1 MTHQIK
7 KLQRSAVVEAFNMLA
22 NRASHNPIYL
32 KMADVRSAVMAP
44 DEIDLLDR
52 AAAICQDYYGS
63 PDPFEINV
71 AIPDPTHQVEIAGK
85 VLVTISGETKLWAR
99 NLGFRHGDRDFVK
112 MVMDRI
118 VDDISTRFAAATAK
132 QTYTRMVDMSRTHE
146 DVAFYFPGHVAV
158 MKAADIDWG
167 IAAEVEAYKRPASLP
182 IGADLRRELRSL
194 NMWFATQELLGAF
207 EPRASSGRQEGEACL
222 VLQVPGYF
230 KGNTEDGEQIVRKL

>member
-7 KLQRSAVVEAFNMLA
+7 KLQRPAVIEAFVRLA
-22 NRASHNPIYL
+22 NRAADNRIYL
-32 KMADVRSAVMAP
+32 KMADVRSAVMTP

-63 PDPFEINV
+63 PDPFEISV
-71 AIPDPTHQVEIAGK
+71 TIPDPTHQVEISGR
-85 VLVTISGETKLWAR
+85 VLVTISGKTMLWAR
-99 NLGFRHGDRDFVK
+99 NLGFRYGDRDFVK
-112 MVMDRI
+112 MAMDRI
-118 VDDISTRFAAATAK
+118 IDDISTRFAATIAA
-132 QTYTRMVDMSRTHE
+132 QTYARIVDMSRTHE
-146 DVAFYFPGHVAV
+146 DVAFYFPGHVAI

-182 IGADLRRELRSL
+182 IGVDLRRELRSL

-207 EPRASSGRQEGEACL
+207 EPRASSGRQDDEACL

-230 KGNTEDGEQIVRKL
+230 RGNTEDGEPIARTL